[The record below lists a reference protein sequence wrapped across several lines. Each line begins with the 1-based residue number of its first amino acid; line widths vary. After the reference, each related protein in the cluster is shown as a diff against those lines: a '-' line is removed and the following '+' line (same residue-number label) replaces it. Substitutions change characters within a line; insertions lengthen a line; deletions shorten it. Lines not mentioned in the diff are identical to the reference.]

1 MYSTYGTDR
10 LDKHEAGHLTHEKA
24 MLDTA
29 KALYQTCEEGH
40 SSVSHV
46 EYSEE
51 ALYSICEQAGV
62 DPYEAGH

>member
-1 MYSTYGTDR
+1 M
-10 LDKHEAGHLTHEKA
+10 HEAGHLTHEKA

-40 SSVSHV
+40 LSVSHV

-51 ALYSICEQAGV
+51 AVYSICE
-62 DPYEAGH
+62 